1 MSTQMEQ
8 DLQHLRAQSR
18 GAGLGP
24 EGASRHSPT
33 TPLAPHGPGPEL
45 RPRPGREDQPAGPTH
60 RLTLSFTRPEP
71 LCRRFRRYSSKHWLL
86 PRDSW
91 EISGRRSVREGAS

>member
-24 EGASRHSPT
+24 EGASEAQPNHPS
-33 TPLAPHGPGPEL
+33 LLMAPPGPE
-45 RPRPGREDQPAGPTH
+45 PRPDLAPRIGLQAHSPPHLELHAARAAVQTVQKVLQQALAVAQGLVGDFWEA
-60 RLTLSFTRPEP
+60 LS
-71 LCRRFRRYSSKHWLL
+71 
-86 PRDSW
+86 
-91 EISGRRSVREGAS
+91 